1 MIAITRTA
9 GLTPAT
15 LDCLATL
22 TGIAATWSVAGLL
35 MAGHV
40 TMNPALYVVLLGVA
54 LTAHLLNHAACL
66 AHPPRVRSFRGFLR
80 APFGRVRRIPEEMP
94 LLAAKAYHFHPSM
107 AYSPM
112 LVWIG
117 WWSCRTFT
125 GDPASDEYF
134 FFYRR
139 SRYAVLATD
148 LIPSR

>member
-1 MIAITRTA
+1 MFTITRTA
-9 GLTPAT
+9 GSTPAT

-22 TGIAATWSVAGLL
+22 LGIAAVWSLSGLL
-35 MAGHV
+35 IAGHATLSPV
-40 TMNPALYVVLLGVA
+40 LYVVLLGVA
-54 LTAHLLNHAACL
+54 ITAHLLHHAACL
-66 AHPPRVRSFRGFLR
+66 ANPPRVRSIRGFLW
-80 APFGRVRRIPEEMP
+80 APFGRVRRIPQDMP
-94 LLAAKAYHFHPSM
+94 LLAAKAYHFNPSI

-112 LVWIG
+112 LVWVG

-139 SRYAVLATD
+139 NRYAVLATN